1 MGATFRGR
9 HEGFAVQ
16 IARSNVFPQSG
27 LASHMSTRLQQET
40 VQFLLQAVAVK
51 ERELQTQLGRFRRDK
66 VESELR
72 ILTERL
78 QFALDFVA
86 STRGPRSEAKY
97 SQGKEIAA

>member
-1 MGATFRGR
+1 
-9 HEGFAVQ
+9 
-16 IARSNVFPQSG
+16 
-27 LASHMSTRLQQET
+27 MSTRLQQET

-51 ERELQTQLGRFRRDK
+51 ERELQTQLGRYRRDK

-86 STRGPRSEAKY
+86 ASHGPRTEPKFSP
-97 SQGKEIAA
+97 GKEIAA